1 MSNRKYLFII
11 IFLIIALIASVFVT
25 LKTTVFFGKAATFD
39 SNQVILENSYLFA
52 SPIQAK
58 ADDKEKI
65 RITAFL
71 LDNRGLGVSN
81 KLVEL
86 ETTNAPLS
94 IQDIQAVSDET
105 GRAIFDIS
113 SLSPGKYNISASVDN
128 KTLPQQIKILFY

>member
-1 MSNRKYLFII
+1 VSNRKYLFII

-25 LKTTVFFGKAATFD
+25 LKTTIFFGKATTFD

-58 ADDKEKI
+58 ADNKEKI

-81 KLVEL
+81 KTVKI
-86 ETTNAPLS
+86 ETADTSLN
-94 IQDIQAVSDET
+94 IQEIQAISDET
-105 GRAIFDIS
+105 GRAIFDVS
-113 SLSPGKYNISASVDN
+113 SLSQGKYNISASVDN
-128 KTLPQQIKILFY
+128 KALPQNIKIIFY

>member
-11 IFLIIALIASVFVT
+11 IFLVIALIASVFVT

-58 ADDKEKI
+58 ADNKEKI

-71 LDNRGLGVSN
+71 LDSRGLGVSN
-81 KLVEL
+81 KTVKLK
-86 ETTNAPLS
+86 TTPSLD
-94 IQDIQAVSDET
+94 IQEIQAVSDDT
-105 GRAIFDIS
+105 GRAIFDVS
-113 SLSPGKYNISASVDN
+113 SPSQGKYNISASINN
-128 KTLPQQIKILFY
+128 KTLPQNIKIIFY